1 MTEKLLIGMESI
13 KTNNKQSE
21 THQSA
26 SLLMNN
32 SASLSHNDTYE
43 GYSYSSDF
51 INSQSQVNGG
61 YMYLACEEYLGYS
74 NKVLYFLFLGSWSKS

>member
-1 MTEKLLIGMESI
+1 MVPHMTEKLLIGMESI
-13 KTNNKQSE
+13 KTNSKQTG

-61 YMYLACEEYLGYS
+61 YLAYEEYLGYS
-74 NKVLYFLFLGSWSKS
+74 